1 MFGSGFSLLL
11 SLNYLM
17 VQVTLQ
23 HLQTMQSNWLAYVYT
38 YTHIHTCTY
47 HTYVYTH
54 IYVCV

>member
-17 VQVTLQ
+17 VQVTWQ

-38 YTHIHTCTY
+38 YAHIRTCTY
-47 HTYVYTH
+47 HAYVYTH